1 MQGLVTVFGGSGFV
15 GSQVVRALA
24 KSGARIRV
32 AVRNPGRGYRLRMLG
47 DVGQIEV
54 AQANIRDEP
63 SIYRA
68 LEGAQACVNAVGVL
82 FESGRQRFDDLHA
95 AGAGLLARTAVS
107 AGADRFVQ
115 ISAIGAD
122 PRSAA
127 AYARSK
133 AAGEAAVR
141 EAAPFAT
148 ILRPSVVFGPEDQF
162 FNRFASMAGLAP
174 ALPLIG
180 GGGTR
185 FQPVFVGDVAEAV
198 ARALDDPAVPGRT
211 YELGG
216 PSVYTFRALMELMLA
231 EIGKSR
237 ALAPIPFPIAGV
249 IGKAGDFLA
258 KAGLA
263 PPITADQVEM
273 LKSDNVVTPGALSLS
288 DLGIAPQALE
298 PIIGTYLYRYR
309 RGGQYAE
316 LSAVAAAMPPRSQS
330 SGAAPT

>member
-24 KSGARIRV
+24 KSGARVRV

-54 AQANIRDEP
+54 AQANIRDAA
-63 SIYRA
+63 SVARA
-68 LEGAQACVNAVGVL
+68 LEGAEACVNAVGVL

-95 AGAGLLARTAVS
+95 AGAGLLAGEAVK
-107 AGADRFVQ
+107 AGAGRFVQ

-122 PRSAA
+122 ANSKA

-141 EAAPFAT
+141 AAAPFTT
-148 ILRPSVVFGPEDQF
+148 ILRPSVVFGADDQF
-162 FNRFASMAGLAP
+162 FNRFAAMAGLSP
-174 ALPLIG
+174 ALPVIG

-198 ARALDDPAVPGRT
+198 ARALDDPTAAGRT

-216 PSVYTFRALMELMLA
+216 PGVYTFKALMEIMLA

-237 ALAPIPFPIAGV
+237 FLAPVPFPIAGLL
-249 IGKAGDFLA
+249 GRAGDLAA
-258 KAGLA
+258 KAGLP
-263 PPITADQVEM
+263 PPITVDQVQM
-273 LKSDNVVTPGALSLS
+273 LKVDNVVAPGALGLA
-288 DLGIAPQALE
+288 DLGVTPHALE
-298 PIIGTYLYRYR
+298 TVIGSYLYRYR

-316 LSAVAAAMPPRSQS
+316 LSAAAAATSRR
-330 SGAAPT
+330 